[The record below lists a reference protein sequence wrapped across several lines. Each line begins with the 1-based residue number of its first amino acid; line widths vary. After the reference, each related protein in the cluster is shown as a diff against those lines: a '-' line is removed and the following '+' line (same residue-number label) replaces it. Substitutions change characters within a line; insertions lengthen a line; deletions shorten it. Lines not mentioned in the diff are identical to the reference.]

1 MVGAPDWAQALFNQM
16 TMMLN
21 RQEEIV
27 QDVKSI
33 KKEAGQAGRR
43 DTEAEGEQGKPTSCR
58 RTSDK

>member
-27 QDVKSI
+27 QDVKAI
-33 KKEAGQAGRR
+33 KKEGEDMRGR
-43 DTEAEGEQGKPTSCR
+43 Q
-58 RTSDK
+58 DKQEVEIQKLKENKASQQ